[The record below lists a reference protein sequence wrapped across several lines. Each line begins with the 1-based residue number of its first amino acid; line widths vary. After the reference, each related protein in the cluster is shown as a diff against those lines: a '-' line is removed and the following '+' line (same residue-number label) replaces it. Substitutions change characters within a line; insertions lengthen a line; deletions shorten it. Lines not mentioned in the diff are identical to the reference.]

1 MHISTLEEL
10 IDKPYT
16 LKPALD
22 HPRGLFILPE
32 PIRVGPTR
40 LCVFDLPTGRLLRSI
55 DVPNLHTDSEMLY
68 REEDARALV
77 TVVVGQNPN
86 RMTEPYGTTLL
97 LEVDVLA
104 GTCCNRRSLPVDL
117 VPREAE
123 RNIPPQVLE
132 PCFFEHTTAFVA
144 SSTTRWLGTVELL
157 SWLPEDN
164 QKQPTHRRE
173 LRPDPAQ
180 HQAAHCKAMLPRRHL
195 AIDAHTLVLATH
207 LSGGPSTTE
216 TSLIHA
222 LSVPE
227 LETRWEADP
236 IPGQVESLDYVP
248 ALEVIVV
255 TSDHDVTDHAER
267 TDDALRFRRL
277 VVLLDAR
284 TGERRA
290 TDFVDSEVQG
300 AYVLSCHVF
309 GGRIAVVCD
318 NGEVLVVSVAEFLE
332 KGFGKE
338 GGDEKVTMQAVFPGN
353 VIAAAMG
360 EREIVAVAGV
370 RKHPVI
376 SENGSE
382 SDRPE
387 WEEEEGRVMYADE
400 LHSVPSPAP
409 PRALAQAGLTSRC
422 LAGDMFGD
430 CGWLDWEPRRRVL
443 TFLHDEDLLAL
454 AVPRSANGD
463 IQVAACQSRTY
474 DSTLLKQIWRLG
486 IVCGAT
492 GHRTPVYP
500 GWSCGRVDMIA

>member
-1 MHISTLEEL
+1 MLTLTVNEIPRLATDGGPTTDFFLSHPYLVVWSENQVDVWKFVEKHLTHISTLEEL

-22 HPRGLFILPE
+22 HTRALFILPE

-55 DVPNLHTDSEMLY
+55 DVPNLYADSEMLY

-104 GTCCNRRSLPVDL
+104 GTSHNPRSLPADL
-117 VPREAE
+117 ISREAE

-132 PCFFEHTTAFVA
+132 PCFFEHTTGFVA
-144 SSTTRWLGTVELL
+144 SSTTRWLGKVELL
-157 SWLPEDN
+157 AWLPEDN
-164 QKQPTHRRE
+164 QRQPTHRRE
-173 LRPDPAQ
+173 LRPDQ
-180 HQAAHCKAMLPRRHL
+180 VAHCKAMLPRRHL
-195 AIDAHTLVLATH
+195 ALDAHTLVLATH

-216 TSLIHA
+216 MTLIHA
-222 LSVPE
+222 LSVPG

-248 ALEVIVV
+248 ALEVVVV

-290 TDFVDSEVQG
+290 MDFLDSEVQG

-318 NGEVLVVSVAEFLE
+318 NGEVLVVSVADFLAN
-332 KGFGKE
+332 GFGKE
-338 GGDEKVTMQAVFPGN
+338 GGDDEKVVMQAVFPGN
-353 VIAAAMG
+353 VIAAGLG

-387 WEEEEGRVMYADE
+387 WEEEEGSVLYA
-400 LHSVPSPAP
+400 
-409 PRALAQAGLTSRC
+409 G
-422 LAGDMFGD
+422 F
-430 CGWLDWEPRRRVL
+430 
-443 TFLHDEDLLAL
+443 
-454 AVPRSANGD
+454 
-463 IQVAACQSRTY
+463 
-474 DSTLLKQIWRLG
+474 
-486 IVCGAT
+486 
-492 GHRTPVYP
+492 
-500 GWSCGRVDMIA
+500 